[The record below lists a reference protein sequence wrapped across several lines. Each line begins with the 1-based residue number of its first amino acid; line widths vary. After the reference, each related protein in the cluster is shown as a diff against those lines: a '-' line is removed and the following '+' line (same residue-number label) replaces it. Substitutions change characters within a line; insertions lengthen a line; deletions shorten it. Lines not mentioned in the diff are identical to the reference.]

1 MYRKSKKTTGSCF
14 SSLFRCSDLNK
25 QICTVEVKTKAFIFA
40 VSDRSVLSSE
50 VSNFQAAF
58 HDVWDVSVLVALT
71 PGGGGGYSWEF
82 LVGFAPARP
91 PPPPGKSC
99 WGVPPPGSLIFPI
112 RFQTRS
118 LKSVPI
124 SDLAFRQKLC
134 CHYLD
139 YSANKKNSSNPFQ
152 IRIFLFLFYSFGI
165 ETITSSIIH
174 SLSSLK
180 NHTWFQTKMA
190 KVYTRF
196 QTKTAQKRYPMGRHI
211 PI

>member
-1 MYRKSKKTTGSCF
+1 MLDDHPKH
-14 SSLFRCSDLNK
+14 SLGGGFPWQFGMLPETLILS
-25 QICTVEVKTKAFIFA
+25 QTKI
-40 VSDRSVLSSE
+40 
-50 VSNFQAAF
+50 
-58 HDVWDVSVLVALT
+58 
-71 PGGGGGYSWEF
+71 PKGGGGVGTPGNSWWKCAAQF
-82 LVGFAPARP
+82 S
-91 PPPPGKSC
+91 KS
-99 WGVPPPGSLIFPI
+99 WPYFRTKNVIFHT

-134 CHYLD
+134 YHYVD

>member
-1 MYRKSKKTTGSCF
+1 MRQK
-14 SSLFRCSDLNK
+14 
-25 QICTVEVKTKAFIFA
+25 
-40 VSDRSVLSSE
+40 RSIKRGMKLPV
-50 VSNFQAAF
+50 AF
-58 HDVWDVSVLVALT
+58 HDVRDVSVLVALT
-71 PGGGGGYSWEF
+71 LGGGVLLGILAG
-82 LVGFAPARP
+82 VCRRPA
-91 PPPPGKSC
+91 
-99 WGVPPPGSLIFPI
+99 SLIFPI

-134 CHYLD
+134 YHYLD

-196 QTKTAQKRYPMGRHI
+196 QTKTAQKPYPMGRHI